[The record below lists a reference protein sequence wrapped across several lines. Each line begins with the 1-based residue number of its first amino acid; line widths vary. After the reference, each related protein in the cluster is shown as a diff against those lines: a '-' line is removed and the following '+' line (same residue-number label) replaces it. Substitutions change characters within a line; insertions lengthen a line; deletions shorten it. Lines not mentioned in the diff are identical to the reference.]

1 MPKPKKITYS
11 GDSKIIKAI
20 VNIGNWLLDN
30 QYELPIASDEELG
43 GIKVGNNLSI
53 DENGVLSADATSIE
67 ELNDIGDVN
76 ISDVSVG
83 QILKYGGTSVG
94 WQNEDEYEY
103 ELPKA
108 SANTLG
114 GIKVGSNLS
123 IDNDGTLNATG
134 GSSVSALDD
143 LSDVDITTP
152 TVGQI
157 LKYGGTSTGWVNDDE
172 SGGLTPVELTYAQ
185 YQALTSEQ
193 KNDPTKEYFVTDYP
207 GSDIKVSDLSDTD
220 ISSPYEGQVLAYDET
235 NEKWVNAQL
244 DTGNLSDIY
253 LSNLANNQILQY
265 NLLTNDWRNVNANDL
280 LTDNTYNLRSSITEF
295 TGSIVCKQY
304 ANGMKY
310 IKVTLS
316 KVTDF
321 VDAYLST
328 GIFLTYWP
336 VNDVRVY
343 AKDVNSGDVTDGYI
357 LFETDG
363 KLSVEFF
370 DTDSNSITFSAYYI

>member
-30 QYELPIASDEELG
+30 QYELPVASDEELG

-53 DENGVLSADATSIE
+53 DENGVLSADAASIE

-76 ISDVSVG
+76 ISNVSVG

-108 SANTLG
+108 STNTLG

-172 SGGLTPVELTYAQ
+172 SGGLTPVELTYSQ

-207 GSDIKVSDLSDTD
+207 GIVQNVMNISKTFSNYTLSPGQKIEDSIFIDHSDIQAYGKT
-220 ISSPYEGQVLAYDET
+220 VL
-235 NEKWVNAQL
+235 
-244 DTGNLSDIY
+244 
-253 LSNLANNQILQY
+253 NQGVILFG
-265 NLLTNDWRNVNANDL
+265 
-280 LTDNTYNLRSSITEF
+280 TE
-295 TGSIVCKQY
+295 SV
-304 ANGMKY
+304 
-310 IKVTLS
+310 
-316 KVTDF
+316 
-321 VDAYLST
+321 
-328 GIFLTYWP
+328 
-336 VNDVRVY
+336 
-343 AKDVNSGDVTDGYI
+343 SGDPFPCEVQTYVDDYRYTNRVQIRFAIRNTSSSYIATGVQGY
-357 LFETDG
+357 
-363 KLSVEFF
+363 
-370 DTDSNSITFSAYYI
+370 FSYVLI